1 MSRIAISQTIFW
13 DIPVLADGSLI
24 FGPRE
29 AQLFLMTRWVTV
41 KNRDF
46 AAAAKSVLNALHGK
60 TSPDHARELFA
71 AAIKSARL

>member
-1 MSRIAISQTIFW
+1 MSKTTSSQTLFW

-29 AQLFLMTRWVTV
+29 AQLFMMTRWAAIKDT
-41 KNRDF
+41 DF
-46 AAAAKSVLNALHGK
+46 VAATKSVLNALHGR

-71 AAIKSARL
+71 KAIKSARL

>member
-1 MSRIAISQTIFW
+1 MSRTSVSQTLFW

-29 AQLFLMTRWVTV
+29 AQLFMMTRWVAV
-41 KNRDF
+41 KGKDF
-46 AAAAKSVLNALHGK
+46 GAAAKSVLNALHGR

-71 AAIKSARL
+71 KAIKSAQL